1 MRFRAVSK
9 RSCFKCDILTSCE
22 RMMGYCYFFSFF
34 VSIFIVFH
42 SFHYEFGFYVK
53 CLVSVNRFSLLS
65 FFFFFFD
72 FWRIKS
78 RMNFWGLYVT
88 QYLMG
93 FDFRESF
100 DFRKAN
106 SLYIQLVLWKVA
118 LYFSSFL
125 FVFKIGNS
133 YL

>member
-22 RMMGYCYFFSFF
+22 RMMGYCYFFFFFRFNFYCVSF
-34 VSIFIVFH
+34 VSLWVWLLCQVS
-42 SFHYEFGFYVK
+42 SFRESF
-53 CLVSVNRFSLLS
+53 LSSL
-65 FFFFFFD
+65 FFFFFD